1 MFYTMGSEMKTDQS
15 HMTFFNQPVS
25 AIFRPNIATCP
36 MDTPVHKAAQKMSRH
51 NASAILIKD
60 AARKITGIVTDADLR
75 EKVLAENQSADTPVS
90 AVMSSPVITISAD
103 CQVFEAF
110 LTMIDKDK
118 RHLAVCGKSGDI
130 SGIITEK
137 DLISAQTRSTF
148 LLLKS
153 VTSAKN
159 MADLEN
165 IHAKM
170 CRMLLDPI
178 NNGVNPEVITRL
190 ITTFSDTILEKI
202 MAFSLAETGP
212 PPCAFVFLTMGSEG
226 REEQTL
232 VSDQDNAIVYADPA
246 SESEAAAARAYFARL
261 AGLVC
266 SRLDMAGYRFCDGN
280 NMAQNPKWC
289 QPLSVWKQ
297 YFHTWIRKA
306 KPEDLLYSSIF
317 FDFKGTYGDL
327 SLARKLKT
335 YLFEAISGWSGFLR
349 NMTENALYFRPP
361 IGLFGKLRVE
371 SEGKHKDAF
380 DIKYAML
387 PITDVTRVYALKY
400 AVSQTNTLH
409 RLFRLY
415 TKHAITAKEHHN
427 IVQSYNFLM
436 KLRFRRQITNIMDE
450 GTEPDNYINPDN
462 LSHLDRHMLKE
473 IFKTIENFQQKL
485 NMEFTGVV

>member
-1 MFYTMGSEMKTDQS
+1 MGAEMTQD
-15 HMTFFNQPVS
+15 HARWDFFNQPVS
-25 AIFRPNIATCP
+25 AIFRANIATCP
-36 MDTPVHKAAQKMSRH
+36 MDTPVNEAARKMSRS
-51 NASAILIKD
+51 NASAILVKD
-60 AARKITGIVTDADLR
+60 ESRRIAGIVTDADLR
-75 EKVLAENQSADTPVS
+75 SKVLATDLSPDTPVVE
-90 AVMSSPVITISAD
+90 VMSSPVITIPAD

-118 RHLAVCGKSGDI
+118 RHLAVTGESGDI
-130 SGIITEK
+130 SGILTEK
-137 DLISAQTRSTF
+137 DLIAAQTRSAY

-153 VTSAKN
+153 ITSARSMTELK
-159 MADLEN
+159 DFHSRL
-165 IHAKM
+165 

-178 NNGVNPEVITRL
+178 RNGLNPEVITRL
-190 ITTFSDTILEKI
+190 ITTFSDAILKKI
-202 MAFSLAETGP
+202 MAFSLEEVGP
-212 PPCAFVFLTMGSEG
+212 APCEFVFLTMGSEG

-246 SESEAAAARAYFARL
+246 SDTDAGAAADYFARL
-261 AGLVC
+261 ADLVC
-266 SRLDMAGYRFCDGN
+266 TRLDMAGYRFCDGN
-280 NMAQNPKWC
+280 NMAKNPKWC

-297 YFHTWIRKA
+297 YFHAWVRKA
-306 KPEDLLYSSIF
+306 KPEDLLHSSIF

-327 SLARKLKT
+327 SLSDQLKDH
-335 YLFEAISGWSGFLR
+335 LFHTIRGWSGFLR
-349 NMTENALYFRPP
+349 NMTENALYFKPP

-371 SEGKHKDAF
+371 SEGRHKNAF

-387 PITDVTRVYALKY
+387 PITDVTRVYALKNN
-400 AVSQTNTLH
+400 VRQTNTLS

-415 TKHAITAKEHHN
+415 TKHAVTAREYHN

-436 KLRFRRQITNIMDE
+436 TLRFRRQITNIMDE
-450 GTEPDNYINPDN
+450 GTPPDNYINPSN

>member
-1 MFYTMGSEMKTDQS
+1 MKAENALGD
-15 HMTFFNQPVS
+15 FFNQPVS

-36 MDTPVHKAAQKMSRH
+36 LDTPVNQAALKMSRS
-51 NASAILIKD
+51 NASAILVKNQSRRID
-60 AARKITGIVTDADLR
+60 GIVTDADLR
-75 EKVLAENQSADTPVS
+75 TKVLAEDLPPDTPVS
-90 AVMSSPVITISAD
+90 EIMSSPVLTISSD

-118 RHLAVCGKSGDI
+118 RHLAVVGESGDI

-137 DLISAQTRSTF
+137 DLITAQTRSSY

-153 VTSAKN
+153 ITSAES
-159 MADLEN
+159 MTDLKGF
-165 IHAKM
+165 HSRL

-178 NNGVNPEVITRL
+178 RNGLNPEVITRL
-190 ITTFSDTILEKI
+190 ITTFSDAILKKI
-202 MAFSLAETGP
+202 MTFSLEEIGP
-212 PPCAFVFLTMGSEG
+212 PPCEFVFLTMGSEG

-246 SESEAAAARAYFARL
+246 SDKDAGAAADYFARL
-261 AGLVC
+261 ADLVC
-266 SRLDMAGYRFCDGN
+266 TRLDMAGYRFCDGN
-280 NMAQNPKWC
+280 NMAKNPKWC

-317 FDFKGTYGDL
+317 FDFKGTYGDFSL
-327 SLARKLKT
+327 SDQLKDH
-335 YLFEAISGWSGFLR
+335 LFDVIRGWSGFLR
-349 NMTENALYFRPP
+349 NMTENALYFKPP

-371 SEGKHKDAF
+371 SEGRHKNAF

-387 PITDVTRVYALKY
+387 PIIDVTRVYALKNN
-400 AVSQTNTLH
+400 VRQTNTLS

-415 TKHAITAKEHHN
+415 TRHAVTAREYHN

-450 GTEPDNYINPDN
+450 GTPPDNYINPSN

>member
-1 MFYTMGSEMKTDQS
+1 MGGEMKEEHFQTA
-15 HMTFFNQPVS
+15 FFNQPVS
-25 AIFRPNIATCP
+25 AIFRPNIITCP
-36 MDTPVHKAAQKMSRH
+36 MDTPVKTAARKMSR
-51 NASAILIKD
+51 NNGAILVKD
-60 AARKITGIVTDADLR
+60 ADRQITGIVTDADLR
-75 EKVLAENQSADTPVS
+75 AKILAQDLAQDTPVS
-90 AVMSSPVITISAD
+90 AVMSTPVISISAD

-130 SGIITEK
+130 SGIISEK
-137 DLISAQTRSTF
+137 DLIAAQTRATF

-153 VTSAKN
+153 VTSAKK

-165 IHAKM
+165 IHAKL
-170 CRMLLDPI
+170 CAMLLDPI
-178 NNGVNPEVITRL
+178 SNGVNPEQITRL
-190 ITTFSDTILEKI
+190 ITTFSDAILEKI
-202 MAFSLAETGP
+202 MALSLAETGP

-246 SESEAAAARAYFARL
+246 SEAEAKTAAAYFSGL
-261 AGLVC
+261 AKLVC
-266 SRLDMAGYRFCDGN
+266 ARLDMAGYRFCDGD

-297 YFHTWIRKA
+297 YFHAWIRKA

-327 SLARKLKT
+327 SLSEQLKDS
-335 YLFEAISGWSGFLR
+335 LFASLRGWSGFLR

-361 IGLFGKLRVE
+361 IGMFGKLRVE

-387 PITDVTRVYALKY
+387 PITDVTRVYALKNNIY
-400 AVSQTNTLH
+400 QTNTLA

-415 TKHAITAKEHHN
+415 TKHAINSKEYHN

-450 GTEPDNYINPDN
+450 GTLPDNYINPDN

-473 IFKTIENFQQKL
+473 IFKTIESFQQKL

>member
-1 MFYTMGSEMKTDQS
+1 MKEDHPQGD
-15 HMTFFNQPVS
+15 FFNQPVS
-25 AIFRPNIATCP
+25 AIFRANIATCP
-36 MDTPVHKAAQKMSRH
+36 MDTPVNQAARKMSRS
-51 NASAILIKD
+51 NASAILVTD
-60 AARKITGIVTDADLR
+60 ASRRIAGIVTDADLR
-75 EKVLAENQSADTPVS
+75 TKVLARDLAPDTPVS
-90 AVMSSPVITISAD
+90 EVMSSPVITISSD

-110 LTMIDKDK
+110 LTMIHKDK
-118 RHLAVCGKSGDI
+118 RHLAVSGESGDI
-130 SGIITEK
+130 SGILTEK
-137 DLISAQTRSTF
+137 DLITAQTRSAY

-153 VTSAKN
+153 ITSAGS
-159 MADLEN
+159 MTDLKDF
-165 IHAKM
+165 HSRL

-178 NNGVNPEVITRL
+178 RNGLSPEVITRL
-190 ITTFSDTILEKI
+190 ITTFSDALLNKI
-202 MAFSLAETGP
+202 MAFSLEEVGP
-212 PPCAFVFLTMGSEG
+212 APCEFVFLTMGSEG

-232 VSDQDNAIVYADPA
+232 VSDQDNAIVYADPSSDA
-246 SESEAAAARAYFARL
+246 QAGAAADYFSRL

-266 SRLDMAGYRFCDGN
+266 TRLDMAGYRFCDGN

-297 YFHTWIRKA
+297 YFHTWVRKA

-327 SLARKLKT
+327 SLSDRLKRH
-335 YLFEAISGWSGFLR
+335 LFDTIRGWSGFLR
-349 NMTENALYFRPP
+349 NMTENALYFKPP

-371 SEGKHKDAF
+371 SEGRHKNAF

-387 PITDVTRVYALKY
+387 PITDVTRVYALKNNIR
-400 AVSQTNTLH
+400 QTNTLS

-415 TKHAITAKEHHN
+415 TKHAITAREYHN

-436 KLRFRRQITNIMDE
+436 TLRFRRQITNIMDE
-450 GTEPDNYINPDN
+450 GTPPDNYINPSN

>member
-1 MFYTMGSEMKTDQS
+1 MKEEHSQPS
-15 HMTFFNQPVS
+15 FFNQPVS
-25 AIFRPNIATCP
+25 AIFRPNIVTCP
-36 MDTPVHKAAQKMSRH
+36 MDTPVKTAAGKMSRN
-51 NASAILIKD
+51 NAGAILVKD
-60 AARKITGIVTDADLR
+60 ADRQITGIVTDADLR
-75 EKVLAENQSADTPVS
+75 QKVLAQDLAPDTPVS

-110 LTMIDKDK
+110 LTMIDRDK

-130 SGIITEK
+130 SGILSEK
-137 DLISAQTRSTF
+137 DLITAQTRATF

-153 VTSAKN
+153 VTSAKK

-165 IHAKM
+165 IHAKL
-170 CRMLLDPI
+170 CRMLLEPI
-178 NNGVNPEVITRL
+178 SNGVNPEHITRL
-190 ITTFSDTILEKI
+190 ITTFSDAILEKI

-212 PPCAFVFLTMGSEG
+212 PPCEFVFLTMGSEG

-246 SESEAAAARAYFARL
+246 SETEAQKAKTYFTHL
-261 AGLVC
+261 AELVC

-327 SLARKLKT
+327 SLSEQLKDH
-335 YLFEAISGWSGFLR
+335 LFASLRGWSGFLR

-371 SEGKHKDAF
+371 SEGRHKNAF

-387 PITDVTRVYALKY
+387 PITDVTRVYALKNNIY
-400 AVSQTNTLH
+400 QTNTLA

-415 TKHAITAKEHHN
+415 TTHAITGKEYHN

-436 KLRFRRQITNIMDE
+436 KMRFRRQITNIMDE
-450 GTEPDNYINPDN
+450 GTPPDNYINPDN

-473 IFKTIENFQQKL
+473 IFKTIESFQQKL

>member
-1 MFYTMGSEMKTDQS
+1 MKKDS
-15 HMTFFNQPVS
+15 SLSAFFNQPVS
-25 AIFRPNIATCP
+25 AIFRANIATCP
-36 MDTPVHKAAQKMSRH
+36 MDTPVSQAARKMSRS
-51 NASAILIKD
+51 NASAILVKNDSRQI
-60 AARKITGIVTDADLR
+60 AGIVTDADLR
-75 EKVLAENQSADTPVS
+75 KKVLARDLPTDTPVS
-90 AVMSSPVITISAD
+90 GIMSSPVITLSSD

-118 RHLAVCGKSGDI
+118 RHLAVCGESGAI
-130 SGIITEK
+130 SGILTEK
-137 DLISAQTRSTF
+137 DLIAAQTKDTY
-148 LLLKS
+148 LLLK
-153 VTSAKN
+153 TITAATDMDDLKN
-159 MADLEN
+159 F
-165 IHAKM
+165 HARL

-178 NNGVNPEVITRL
+178 DNGVKPEVITRI
-190 ITTFSDTILEKI
+190 ITTFSDAILHKI
-202 MAFSLAETGP
+202 MAFTLEEVGP
-212 PPCAFVFLTMGSEG
+212 APCPFVFLTMGSEG

-246 SESEAAAARAYFARL
+246 SDTEAAAATAYFNGL
-261 AGLVC
+261 ADRVC
-266 SRLDMAGYRFCDGN
+266 TRLDMAGYRFCDGN
-280 NMAQNPKWC
+280 NMAKNPKWC

-327 SLARKLKT
+327 SLSSTLKDH
-335 YLFEAISGWSGFLR
+335 LFDCIQGWSGFLR

-361 IGLFGKLRVE
+361 IGLFGKLKKATD
-371 SEGKHKDAF
+371 GQNKNAF

-387 PITDVTRVYALKY
+387 PITDVTRVYALKNNI
-400 AVSQTNTLH
+400 SQTHTLK

-415 TKHAITAKEHHN
+415 TRHAITAKEHHN
-427 IVQSYNFLM
+427 LVQCYDFLM

-450 GTEPDNYINPDN
+450 GTPPDNYINPDN

>member
-1 MFYTMGSEMKTDQS
+1 
-15 HMTFFNQPVS
+15 MTEDLSQPAFFNQPVS

-36 MDTPVHKAAQKMSRH
+36 LDTPVQKAAQKMSRY
-51 NASAILIKD
+51 NTSAILITD
-60 AARKITGIVTDADLR
+60 PARRPQGIVTDADLR
-75 EKVLAENQSADTPVS
+75 NKVLAHNLASDTPVS
-90 AVMSSPVITISAD
+90 KVMSAPVITISSD

-110 LTMIDKDK
+110 LTMMEKDK
-118 RHLAVCGKSGDI
+118 RHLAVCGDSGDI

-137 DLISAQTRSTF
+137 DLITAQTKAAF

-153 VTSAKN
+153 VTSARA
-159 MADLEN
+159 MPDLEN
-165 IHAKM
+165 IHARL
-170 CRMLLDPI
+170 CRMLVDPI
-178 NNGVNPEVITRL
+178 SKGVNPEHITRL
-190 ITTFSDTILEKI
+190 ITTFSDAILEKI
-202 MAFSLAETGP
+202 MGFCLAETGP
-212 PPCAFVFLTMGSEG
+212 APCPFVFLTMGSEG
-226 REEQTL
+226 RGEQTL

-246 SESEAAAARAYFARL
+246 SGSEADAAQTYFNRL

-266 SRLDMAGYRFCDGN
+266 TRLDMAGYRFCDGN
-280 NMAQNPKWC
+280 NMAQNPRWC

-327 SLARKLKT
+327 SLSRQLKT
-335 YLFEAISGWSGFLR
+335 YLLESIQGWSGFLR

-361 IGLFGKLRVE
+361 IGLFGKLKVS
-371 SEGKHKDAF
+371 SEGKHKNVF
-380 DIKYAML
+380 DIKYAMM
-387 PITDVTRVYALKY
+387 PITDVTRVFALKENIL
-400 AVSQTNTLH
+400 QTNTLG

-415 TKHAITAKEHHN
+415 TRQAVTAREYHN

-436 KLRFRRQITNIMDE
+436 KLRFTRQITNIMDE
-450 GTEPDNYINPDN
+450 GTPPDNYINPEN

-473 IFKTIENFQQKL
+473 IFKIIENFQQKL

>member
-1 MFYTMGSEMKTDQS
+1 MNEDPSQTA
-15 HMTFFNQPVS
+15 FFNQPVS

-36 MDTPVHKAAQKMSRH
+36 LDTPVQLAAQKMSR
-51 NASAILIKD
+51 NNTSAILITD
-60 AARKITGIVTDADLR
+60 PSRRIQGIVTDADLR
-75 EKVLAENQSADTPVS
+75 NKVLAQNLASDIPVS
-90 AVMSSPVITISAD
+90 GIMSSPVLTISSD

-110 LTMIDKDK
+110 LTMMEKDK
-118 RHLAVCGKSGDI
+118 RHLAVCGESGDI

-137 DLISAQTRSTF
+137 DLISAQTKAAF

-153 VTSAKN
+153 VTSARE

-165 IHAKM
+165 IHARL

-178 NNGVNPEVITRL
+178 SKGINPEHITRL
-190 ITTFSDTILEKI
+190 ITTFSDAILAKI
-202 MAFSLAETGP
+202 MDFCLEETGP
-212 PPCAFVFLTMGSEG
+212 PPCGFVFLTMGSEG

-232 VSDQDNAIVYADPA
+232 VSDQDNAIVYADPISA
-246 SESEAAAARAYFARL
+246 SEATAAQAYFSRL
-261 AGLVC
+261 ASLVC
-266 SRLDMAGYRFCDGN
+266 TRLDMAGYRFCDGD

-327 SLARKLKT
+327 SLSRQLKT
-335 YLFEAISGWSGFLR
+335 ALFESIQGWSGFLR

-361 IGLFGKLRVE
+361 IGLFGKLKVA
-371 SEGKHKDAF
+371 SEGRHKNAF

-387 PITDVTRVYALKY
+387 PIIDVTRVYALKN
-400 AVSQTNTLH
+400 SIHQTNTLG
-409 RLFRLY
+409 RLYRLY
-415 TKHAITAKEHHN
+415 TRQAVSAKEYSN

-436 KLRFRRQITNIMDE
+436 KLRFHRQITNIMDE
-450 GTEPDNYINPDN
+450 GTPPDNYINPDN
-462 LSHLDRHMLKE
+462 LSQLDRHMLKE
-473 IFKTIENFQQKL
+473 IFRTIENFQQKL
-485 NMEFTGVV
+485 NVEFTGVV

>member
-1 MFYTMGSEMKTDQS
+1 
-15 HMTFFNQPVS
+15 MTEDHYQRDFFNQPVS
-25 AIFRPNIATCP
+25 AIFRANIATCP
-36 MDTPVHKAAQKMSRH
+36 LDTPANEAARKMSRS
-51 NASAILIKD
+51 NASAILVKD
-60 AARKITGIVTDADLR
+60 ESRRITGIVTDADLR
-75 EKVLAENQSADTPVS
+75 EKVLARELPSNTPVKDI
-90 AVMSSPVITISAD
+90 MSSPVISISSD

-118 RHLAVCGKSGDI
+118 RHLAVTGESGDI
-130 SGIITEK
+130 SGILTEK
-137 DLISAQTRSTF
+137 DLITAQTRSAY

-153 VTSAKN
+153 ITSARS
-159 MADLEN
+159 MDDLKGF
-165 IHAKM
+165 HSRL
-170 CRMLLDPI
+170 CHMLLDPI
-178 NNGVNPEVITRL
+178 RNGLNPEVITRL
-190 ITTFSDTILEKI
+190 ITTFSDAILKKI
-202 MAFSLAETGP
+202 MSFSLEEVGP
-212 PPCAFVFLTMGSEG
+212 PPCEFVFLTMGSEG

-246 SESEAAAARAYFARL
+246 SDAKAEAAADYFSRL
-261 AGLVC
+261 ADLVC
-266 SRLDMAGYRFCDGN
+266 TRLDMAGYRFCDGN
-280 NMAQNPKWC
+280 NMAKNPKWC
-289 QPLSVWKQ
+289 QPMSVWKQ

-327 SLARKLKT
+327 ALADHLRDHLSHT
-335 YLFEAISGWSGFLR
+335 IRGWSGFLR
-349 NMTENALYFRPP
+349 NMTENALYFKPP

-371 SEGKHKDAF
+371 SQGRHKNAF

-387 PITDVTRVYALKY
+387 PITDVTRVYALKNDIR
-400 AVSQTNTLH
+400 QTNTLS

-415 TKHAITAKEHHN
+415 TKHAVTAREYHN

-450 GTEPDNYINPDN
+450 GTPPDNYINPSN

>member
-1 MFYTMGSEMKTDQS
+1 
-15 HMTFFNQPVS
+15 
-25 AIFRPNIATCP
+25 
-36 MDTPVHKAAQKMSRH
+36 
-51 NASAILIKD
+51 
-60 AARKITGIVTDADLR
+60 
-75 EKVLAENQSADTPVS
+75 VL
-90 AVMSSPVITISAD
+90 TISSD

-118 RHLAVCGKSGDI
+118 RHLAVTGDSGDI
-130 SGIITEK
+130 SGILTEK
-137 DLISAQTRSTF
+137 DLITAQTRASY

-153 VTSAKN
+153 ITSAES
-159 MADLEN
+159 MTDLKGF
-165 IHAKM
+165 HSRL

-178 NNGVNPEVITRL
+178 RNGLNPEVITRL
-190 ITTFSDTILEKI
+190 ITTFSDAILKKI
-202 MAFSLAETGP
+202 MAFSLEEVGP
-212 PPCAFVFLTMGSEG
+212 APCEFVFLIMGSEG

-246 SESEAAAARAYFARL
+246 SDAQAREAADYFSRL

-266 SRLDMAGYRFCDGN
+266 TRLDTAGYRFCDGN

-297 YFHTWIRKA
+297 YFYTWVRKA

-327 SLARKLKT
+327 SLSDQLKDH
-335 YLFEAISGWSGFLR
+335 LFQTIRGWSGFLR
-349 NMTENALYFRPP
+349 NMTENALYFKPP

-371 SEGKHKDAF
+371 SEGRHKNAF

-387 PITDVTRVYALKY
+387 PITDVTRVYALKNN
-400 AVSQTNTLH
+400 VRQTNTLG

-415 TKHAITAKEHHN
+415 TRHAVTAREYHN

-436 KLRFRRQITNIMDE
+436 TLRFRRQITNIMDE
-450 GTEPDNYINPDN
+450 GTPPDNYINPSN

-473 IFKTIENFQQKL
+473 IFKTIESFQQKL
-485 NMEFTGVV
+485 NMDFTGVV

>member
-1 MFYTMGSEMKTDQS
+1 MKAEHALGD
-15 HMTFFNQPVS
+15 FFNQPVS
-25 AIFRPNIATCP
+25 AIFRANIATCP
-36 MDTPVHKAAQKMSRH
+36 LDTPVNQAALKMSRS
-51 NASAILIKD
+51 NASAILVKNQSRRID
-60 AARKITGIVTDADLR
+60 GIVTDADLR
-75 EKVLAENQSADTPVS
+75 TKVLAKDLPPDTPVS
-90 AVMSSPVITISAD
+90 EIMSSPVLTISSD

-118 RHLAVCGKSGDI
+118 RHLAVTGDSGDI

-137 DLISAQTRSTF
+137 DLITAQTRSSY

-153 VTSAKN
+153 ITSAES
-159 MADLEN
+159 MTDLKGF
-165 IHAKM
+165 HSRL

-178 NNGVNPEVITRL
+178 RNGLNPEVITRL
-190 ITTFSDTILEKI
+190 ITTFSDAILKKI
-202 MAFSLAETGP
+202 MAFSLEEVGP
-212 PPCAFVFLTMGSEG
+212 APCEFVFLTMGSEG

-232 VSDQDNAIVYADPA
+232 VSDQDNAIVYADPGSDA
-246 SESEAAAARAYFARL
+246 QAREAADYFSRL
-261 AGLVC
+261 ADLVC
-266 SRLDMAGYRFCDGN
+266 TRLDMAGYRFCDGN

-297 YFHTWIRKA
+297 YFYTWVRKA

-327 SLARKLKT
+327 SLSDQLKDH
-335 YLFEAISGWSGFLR
+335 LFHTIRGWSGFLR
-349 NMTENALYFRPP
+349 NMTENALYFKPP

-371 SEGKHKDAF
+371 SEGRHKNAF

-387 PITDVTRVYALKY
+387 PITDVTRVYALKNN
-400 AVSQTNTLH
+400 VRQTNTLG

-415 TKHAITAKEHHN
+415 TRHALTAREYHN

-436 KLRFRRQITNIMDE
+436 TLRFRRQITNIMDE
-450 GTEPDNYINPDN
+450 GTPPDNYINPSN

-473 IFKTIENFQQKL
+473 IFKNIESFQQKL

>member
-1 MFYTMGSEMKTDQS
+1 
-15 HMTFFNQPVS
+15 MTEDHSQGDFFNQPVS
-25 AIFRPNIATCP
+25 AIFRANIATCP
-36 MDTPVHKAAQKMSRH
+36 LDTPVNQAALKMSRS
-51 NASAILIKD
+51 NASAILVKNQSRRID
-60 AARKITGIVTDADLR
+60 GIVTDADLR
-75 EKVLAENQSADTPVS
+75 TKVLAKDLPPDTPVS
-90 AVMSSPVITISAD
+90 EIMSSPVLTISSD

-118 RHLAVCGKSGDI
+118 RHLAVVGDSGDI

-137 DLISAQTRSTF
+137 DLITAQTRSSY

-153 VTSAKN
+153 ITSAQS
-159 MADLEN
+159 MTDLKDF
-165 IHAKM
+165 HSRL

-178 NNGVNPEVITRL
+178 RNGLNPEVITRL
-190 ITTFSDTILEKI
+190 ITTFSDAILKKI
-202 MAFSLAETGP
+202 MAFSLEEVGP
-212 PPCAFVFLTMGSEG
+212 APCEFVFLTMGSEG

-246 SESEAAAARAYFARL
+246 SDAQAGEAADYFSRL
-261 AGLVC
+261 ADLVC
-266 SRLDMAGYRFCDGN
+266 TRLDMAGYSFCDGN

-297 YFHTWIRKA
+297 YFHTWVRKA

-327 SLARKLKT
+327 SLSDQLKDH
-335 YLFEAISGWSGFLR
+335 LFDVIRGWSGFLR
-349 NMTENALYFRPP
+349 NMTENALYFKPP

-371 SEGKHKDAF
+371 SEGRHKNAF

-387 PITDVTRVYALKY
+387 PITDVTRVYALKNN
-400 AVSQTNTLH
+400 VRQTNTLG

-415 TKHAITAKEHHN
+415 TKHAVTAREYHN

-450 GTEPDNYINPDN
+450 GTPPDNYINPSN

-473 IFKTIENFQQKL
+473 IFKTIESFQQKL